1 MEKVKMSKKKAEQ
14 VSENVEVDA
23 TADAPEVTEQPVQTL
38 SLAELDQLAQVIDLA
53 SSRGAFRG
61 AELQTVGG
69 LYNKLVSFLSMV
81 KAQQEAASEAQDDTE
96 ATDGEA

>member
-1 MEKVKMSKKKAEQ
+1 MEKVKMSKKKAES
-14 VSENVEVDA
+14 VSENVEVEA
-23 TADAPEVTEQPVQTL
+23 TADAPEMEEQAVQTL

-81 KAQQEAASEAQDDTE
+81 KAQQEAASEAQDTE

>member
-1 MEKVKMSKKKAEQ
+1 MSKKKAEQ
-14 VSENVEVDA
+14 VTENVETVV
-23 TADAPEVTEQPVQTL
+23 DAPEATEQEVQTL

-69 LYNKLVSFLSMV
+69 LYNKLGSFLSMV
-81 KAQQEAASEAQDDTE
+81 KAQQEAASEAQQEGQDAE
-96 ATDGEA
+96 ATSGEA

>member
-1 MEKVKMSKKKAEQ
+1 MSKKKAEQ
-14 VSENVEVDA
+14 VTETVETVV
-23 TADAPEVTEQPVQTL
+23 DAPEATEQEVQTL

-81 KAQQEAASEAQDDTE
+81 KAQQEAASEAQQEGQDAE
-96 ATDGEA
+96 ATSGEA

>member
-1 MEKVKMSKKKAEQ
+1 MSKKKAEQ
-14 VSENVEVDA
+14 VTENVETVV
-23 TADAPEVTEQPVQTL
+23 DAPEATEQEVQTL

-81 KAQQEAASEAQDDTE
+81 KAQQEAASEAQQEGQDAE
-96 ATDGEA
+96 ATSGEA

>member
-14 VSENVEVDA
+14 VSENVEVEA
-23 TADAPEVTEQPVQTL
+23 TADAPEMEEQAVQTL

-81 KAQQEAASEAQDDTE
+81 KAQQEAASEAQDTE